1 MKITKVKLYVYDIHK
16 MKEFYCNYLGFTLIK
31 NADNFFDIA
40 VGESIITFEKIPY
53 SVKKQ
58 YHFALNIP
66 CNLFKQ
72 AKSWV
77 KEYAELLF
85 SEGQD
90 EVYFDT
96 LKAHSCYFYDP
107 EGNIIELISRQEVN
121 PKQDVESFSPERV
134 LNIAE
139 MNLTT
144 DAIYSVADSLK
155 EYGITPMN
163 HNEIR
168 SNALTFM
175 GNYED
180 GANLLLGPSERVWYF
195 SNKKAIVSPIKIEI
209 NRNLQL
215 CMTEDGEFTISQL

>member
-1 MKITKVKLYVYDIHK
+1 ML
-16 MKEFYCNYLGFTLIK
+16 
-31 NADNFFDIA
+31 FF
-40 VGESIITFEKIPY
+40 
-53 SVKKQ
+53 
-58 YHFALNIP
+58 
-66 CNLFKQ
+66 
-72 AKSWV
+72 
-77 KEYAELLF
+77 
-85 SEGQD
+85 
-90 EVYFDT
+90 
-96 LKAHSCYFYDP
+96 DP

-121 PKQDVESFSPERV
+121 PKQDSEYFSSEHV

-144 DAIYSVADSLK
+144 DAIYLVADRLK

-195 SNKKAIVSPIKIEI
+195 SNKK
-209 NRNLQL
+209 QL
-215 CMTEDGEFTISQL
+215 LVLLR

>member
-1 MKITKVKLYVYDIHK
+1 MKITKVKLYAYDVHK
-16 MKEFYCNYLGFTLIK
+16 MKEFYCDHLGFVLIK
-31 NADNFFDIA
+31 NSDNFFEMA
-40 VGESIITFEKIPY
+40 AGESIITFKKIPS

-66 CNLFKQ
+66 CNLFQQ
-72 AKSWV
+72 AKSWG
-77 KEYAELLF
+77 KKHAELLF

-121 PKQDVESFSPERV
+121 QKQDAESFSAKHV
-134 LNIAE
+134 LNIGE

-144 DAIYSVADSLK
+144 DAIYSVANSLR

-163 HNEIR
+163 NNEIC
-168 SNALTFM
+168 SDALTFM

-195 SNKKAIVSPIKIEI
+195 SNKKAIVSPIKMEI
-209 NRNLQL
+209 NKNLQL
-215 CMTEDGEFTISQL
+215 CMTENGDFTISQL